1 MGLGQ
6 VVGRV
11 KVEVLA
17 RRQAPLVAREEVH
30 EEELHRV
37 EAQVLPHAA
46 VRGSAVTRSA
56 SVGHVRVVG
65 VALLCVAL
73 PPKSH
78 GSERGR
84 HGAMRERRG
93 TSKAKGVEGL
103 GVLVVAGVLVG
114 GSHGG
119 WRQGAG

>member
-11 KVEVLA
+11 KVKVLA

-46 VRGSAVTRSA
+46 VRGSAVARSA
-56 SVGHVRVVG
+56 SVGHVRVLV

-73 PPKSH
+73 PPKPNRIREKFTRVLPARC
-78 GSERGR
+78 GDAKAGGYQQSE
-84 HGAMRERRG
+84 
-93 TSKAKGVEGL
+93 
-103 GVLVVAGVLVG
+103 G
-114 GSHGG
+114 G
-119 WRQGAG
+119 